1 MADDTQQE
9 SLLERVRNR
18 TLGDIRIHDSEQ
30 AGTLARRLGARA
42 FTVGRDIYVRPEL
55 MSEGSKEGEALLAH
69 EVTHVLE
76 QSGVS
81 EPDMTLLRP
90 RLARGGYAPSASA
103 SSSTPVQRTPEEGAS
118 SSVPSSTPASQ
129 TSSEARAERVETNSR
144 GGGQSSAPPS
154 DQKSADAPTPP
165 DAEEVADRVYRMM
178 VDEIRL
184 DGERSAHLW

>member
-1 MADDTQQE
+1 MADNTQQE

-55 MSEGSKEGEALLAH
+55 MSEGSREGEALLAH

-81 EPDMTLLRP
+81 EPGMTLLKPRP
-90 RLARGGYAPSASA
+90 ARGGYAPSASA
-103 SSSTPVQRTPEEGAS
+103 SGATPVQRTPAEGAS
-118 SSVPSSTPASQ
+118 SVPASTPASQ
-129 TSSEARAERVETNSR
+129 SSSEAQAERVESSSR

-154 DQKSADAPTPP
+154 DQKSADAPIPP

-178 VDEIRL
+178 IDEIRL
-184 DGERSAHLW
+184 DGERSAYLW